1 MENNTVKKDNRK
13 ALPKYLLI
21 LFVAAIFGG
30 VLGFATGWVGHDNI
44 SEVIATA
51 VSDGLTAAAPW
62 ALLVTSVVSLALILW
77 LYRGA
82 KGLFTGWDGEDETVM
97 DRADEKLNWALLLTA
112 AQLVLDMFF
121 FVAAESGESPLGG
134 IVGFLSFIVSM
145 FLLVFAQQKIVDLTR
160 QMNPEKK
167 GSVYDMNFRKKWIE
181 SCDEAEQKQIGQ
193 AAYKAFNVVSIACPI
208 LWAALLMLSY
218 AFNFSLLMP
227 TFIVCLIWLLQQV
240 SYCLECI
247 RLGRRKERGHI

>member
-82 KGLFTGWDGEDETVM
+82 KALYTGWDG
-97 DRADEKLNWALLLTA
+97 
-112 AQLVLDMFF
+112 
-121 FVAAESGESPLGG
+121 
-134 IVGFLSFIVSM
+134 
-145 FLLVFAQQKIVDLTR
+145 
-160 QMNPEKK
+160 
-167 GSVYDMNFRKKWIE
+167 
-181 SCDEAEQKQIGQ
+181 
-193 AAYKAFNVVSIACPI
+193 
-208 LWAALLMLSY
+208 
-218 AFNFSLLMP
+218 
-227 TFIVCLIWLLQQV
+227 
-240 SYCLECI
+240 
-247 RLGRRKERGHI
+247 